1 MFRLSLRE
9 MLVLV
14 AAVALVI
21 VSMLNASPLWQSIVG
36 VIAMLVVFAM
46 LTAAIFDRGSR
57 QAFAIAFVVV
67 TLGYAVMV
75 MNGAK
80 QLRPNGTTRN
90 ADLYGEGEAVLP
102 TSIFLQWLNHRLD
115 HSGFVYTDTSE
126 KVPAS
131 EESNISQPGS
141 GNNAPNIAGRTVAWQ
156 QLPPLENFA
165 PTGHYWWALLFGYV
179 AARYA
184 QFVHT
189 RRIRQQPAAA

>member
-1 MFRLSLRE
+1 MLRLSLRE
-9 MLVLV
+9 MLALV

-46 LTAAIFDRGSR
+46 LIAAIFDRGSR
-57 QAFAIAFVVV
+57 QVFAIAFAVV

-80 QLRPNGTTRN
+80 RQAPSGMMHN
-90 ADLYGEGEAVLP
+90 AELYGEPDAVLP
-102 TSIFLQWLNHRLD
+102 TSVFLRWLDQRLEQTNY
-115 HSGFVYTDTSE
+115 VYTDTDE

-131 EESNISQPGS
+131 EESNINQPGIGMPS
-141 GNNAPNIAGRTVAWQ
+141 IAGRTVTWQ
-156 QLPPLENFA
+156 QLPPLDNFA

-184 QFVHT
+184 QFVYT
-189 RRIRQQPAAA
+189 RRIRQQPAAG